1 MRHINLLW
9 ILFGFVLFVP
19 ANALRAD
26 EAQAAAGAIEV
37 VDPKLG
43 RAVDFERD
51 VYPILDAKCVAC
63 HNVAISENGLNLED
77 VKNILKGGKRGPAVV
92 AKDPDKSP
100 LFTLATRGAQ
110 PAMPPLPNKVEAAPL
125 TGKELG
131 ILKQWIL
138 EGATAGMGTGGN
150 AVNWQPIPKSVRPI
164 YGAAL
169 THDGQYAAAGRA
181 NRVVIYHVPSGEEVA
196 QLTDPALRELQYN
209 GQPMYGPGTSHRD
222 FVHALAFHPSG
233 NMLASSSYREVKLW
247 SRPENVQRLNLAGS
261 AGPVPAI
268 AVSADDKWL
277 AVASAENSIKLF
289 QFASGQPDKVL
300 SGHTGSVS
308 GLVFSA
314 DGTKVVSCSHDKT
327 LRVWNFADGTVAAQL
342 ELPAPLNAIV
352 LVPDGTKA
360 VVACADNK
368 LRVVALPVGAA
379 PTIEREMNGHGG
391 PVTSVAV
398 VLPEGTRVLSG
409 SDDGTARLWE
419 VSNGTQV
426 VSLNLGGPI
435 TSVAVSPD
443 GQRFAAAGAN
453 QIARLWNAKD
463 YQQIADLKGDMRAN
477 RLVAKLTADEAEAKA
492 AVNTAMNAIPAA
504 EKVLGEKTEAQKK
517 AAEAKAASEKAA
529 GEAAEKVT
537 AAQAALD
544 AAKKAA
550 EEKKDDAAL
559 QKAAADADKAL
570 KDTQAAAKKADD
582 DKTAAIKA
590 LEQADKAVQESTTA
604 VAKAKTDHE
613 NSVNR
618 HKGIEANLATAK
630 IQATEKEKPFRSIS
644 FSRNGKRLAVAGD
657 SGTVS
662 TFDGATGAPQGVLE
676 GHTGP
681 VLALAFGPGASLVS
695 TSADQSTRV
704 WDLNPAWALAAVLG
718 PKAEAAQDLN
728 DSVFISRVLCL
739 DFNPEGTLLATGG
752 GDPSR
757 SGELILWDVANRTPA
772 KNLENAHS
780 DTVFGVEFSHDGQY
794 IASCAADKFVKV
806 HEVATGKLVK
816 SFEGHTNHVLDV
828 TWRHGDKQLASA
840 GADNAIK
847 IWNFETGEQQRTIG
861 GYNKQVTAIQF
872 IGRGPNLISCGGD
885 KTVRFHQADNGN
897 NFRNFGG
904 ATDFMFTASA
914 SDDEKIVIAAGQD
927 GTLRVWNGANAQ
939 VVKAFEPPQE

>member
-1 MRHINLLW
+1 MRQFNRLW
-9 ILFGFVLFVP
+9 MAGLSIFLG
-19 ANALRAD
+19 AALC
-26 EAQAAAGAIEV
+26 AQADDAQTASGTIEA

-43 RAVDFERD
+43 RPIDFEKD

-63 HNVAISENGLNLED
+63 HNVAINENGLNLED

-100 LFTLATRGAQ
+100 LFTLAARGAQ
-110 PAMPPLPNKVEAAPL
+110 PAMPPLPNKVEATAL

-150 AVNWQPIPKSVRPI
+150 VVNWQPLPKSIHPI
-164 YGAAL
+164 YAASL
-169 THDGQYAAAGRA
+169 TRDGQFAAAGRG
-181 NRVVIYHVPSGEEVA
+181 NRIVIYHVPSGEEVA
-196 QLTDPALRELQYN
+196 QLADPALLALQLN
-209 GQPMYGPGTSHRD
+209 GQPMYAPGTSHRD

-247 SRPENVQRLNLAGS
+247 TRPENVQRLNLAGT
-261 AGPVPAI
+261 AGPVPAV

-277 AVASAENSIKLF
+277 AVASTENKIKLY
-289 QFASGQPDKVL
+289 QLANGQPDKVL
-300 SGHTGSVS
+300 SGHAGNVS
-308 GLVFSA
+308 GLAFSA
-314 DGTKVVSCSHDKT
+314 DGTKLVSCSHDKT
-327 LRVWNFADGTVAAQL
+327 LRVWNIADGAVAGQL
-342 ELPAPLNAIV
+342 ELPAPANAVV
-352 LVPDGTKA
+352 LVPDGSKG

-368 LRVVALPVGAA
+368 LRVVALPAGAA
-379 PTIEREMNGHGG
+379 PAIEKEMNGHGG

-398 VLPEGTRVLSG
+398 VLPEGVRVLSG
-409 SDDGTARLWE
+409 SDDGTARIWE
-419 VSNGTQV
+419 VASGNQLA
-426 VSLNLGGPI
+426 SLNLGAPI
-435 TSVAVSPD
+435 TSVAASPD

-453 QIARLWNAKD
+453 NLARLWNAKD
-463 YQQIADLKGDMRAN
+463 YQQIAEAKGDLRAN
-477 RLVAKLTADEAEAKA
+477 RLVVKLTADDAEAKA
-492 AVNTAMNAIPAA
+492 AVTAAMNAIPAA
-504 EKVLGEKTEAQKK
+504 EKVLGERTEAQKK
-517 AAEAKAASEKAA
+517 AGEAKAAAEKTA

-537 AAQAALD
+537 AAQTAFD

-559 QKAAADADKAL
+559 QKASADAEKAL
-570 KDTQAAAKKADD
+570 KDAQAAAKKADD
-582 DKTAAIKA
+582 DKAAAIKA
-590 LEQADKAVQESTTA
+590 LEQADKAVQESTAA

-618 HKGIEANLATAK
+618 QKQIEASLNTAK
-630 IQATEKEKPFRSIS
+630 TQAAEKEKPLRAIA
-644 FSRNGKRLAVAGD
+644 FSRNSKRLAVAGET
-657 SGTVS
+657 GAIS
-662 TFDGATGAPQGVLE
+662 TFDGSTGAPQGVLE

-681 VLALAFGPGASLVS
+681 VLALAFGPGHSLVS

-704 WDLNPAWALAAVLG
+704 WDLNPSWSLAAVLG
-718 PKAEAAQDLN
+718 PKADAPQDLSQ
-728 DSVFISRVLCL
+728 SVFASRVLCL
-739 DFNPEGTLLATGG
+739 DFNPDGTILATGG

-757 SGELILWDVANRTPA
+757 SGELMLWDVANRTLA
-772 KNLENAHS
+772 RNLESAHS
-780 DTVFGVEFSHDGQY
+780 DTVFGVEFSHDGQFV
-794 IASCAADKFVKV
+794 ASGAADKFVKV
-806 HEVATGKLVK
+806 HEVASGKLVK

-872 IGRGPNLISCGGD
+872 MGRSPNMVSCGGD

-904 ATDFMFTASA
+904 STDFMFTASA
-914 SDDEKIVIAAGQD
+914 SEDEKIVIAAGQD
-927 GTLRVWNGANAQ
+927 GTLRIWNGANAQ
-939 VVKAFEPPQE
+939 AIKAFEAPKE